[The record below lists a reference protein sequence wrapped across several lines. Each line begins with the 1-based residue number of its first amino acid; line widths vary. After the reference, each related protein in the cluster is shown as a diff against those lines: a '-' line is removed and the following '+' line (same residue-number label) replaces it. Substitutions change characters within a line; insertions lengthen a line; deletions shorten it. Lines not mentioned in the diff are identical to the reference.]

1 MERISYNTS
10 FGKKKRQSN
19 VCQSSP
25 KYKAKQ
31 GSLVDIAKLDFE
43 FNLSEEDQTFL
54 QDEGTSRHLSFG
66 ITQLL
71 ARLERNMICQ
81 KIEHRRNKKAQK
93 AKETLTMVS
102 LVDDDN
108 APNDNGDEE
117 NFCERPSKKPQKL

>member
-1 MERISYNTS
+1 M
-10 FGKKKRQSN
+10 
-19 VCQSSP
+19 
-25 KYKAKQ
+25 
-31 GSLVDIAKLDFE
+31 DFE
-43 FNLSEEDQTFL
+43 INLSEEDQTFL
-54 QDEGTSRHLSFG
+54 QDQGTSRHLSFG

-71 ARLERNMICQ
+71 ARLELNMIRQ

-93 AKETLTMVS
+93 AKETLTMLS